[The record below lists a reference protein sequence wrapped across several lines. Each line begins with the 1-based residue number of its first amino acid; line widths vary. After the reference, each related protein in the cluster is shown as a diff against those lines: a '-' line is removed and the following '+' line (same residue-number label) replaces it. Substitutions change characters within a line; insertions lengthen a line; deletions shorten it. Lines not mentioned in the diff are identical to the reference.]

1 MKNKIEHIFF
11 DLDHTLWDFDRN
23 SLLAFKLIFEK
34 FDIDIDINIFLKT
47 YQPINMKYWKLY
59 REERVNKEELRR
71 ARLIEAF
78 MCFEKNFSIG
88 VIDDISEDYINFL
101 PLHNYLIDGTQ
112 DLLEYLNPKYELHII
127 TNGFEEVQ
135 NQKLLNSGIR
145 HYFNTITNS
154 EETGVKKPNPF
165 IFEQAIQKS
174 GAKFD
179 NSIMIGDNYEADIKG
194 AEAVGLDTICFNYHK
209 EELPF
214 QNIQVSELKEIKN
227 YL

>member
-11 DLDHTLWDFDRN
+11 DLDHTLWDFDKN
-23 SLLAFKLIFEK
+23 SFLAFKMIFEK
-34 FDIDIDINIFLKT
+34 FDIDININTFLKT

-59 REERVNKEELRR
+59 REERVNKQELRR
-71 ARLIEAF
+71 ARFIEAF
-78 MCFEKNFSIG
+78 VDFDIFFSIE
-88 VIDDISEDYINFL
+88 VIDTMSEDYISFL
-101 PLHNYLIDGTQ
+101 PIHNYLINGTQ
-112 DLLEYLNPKYELHII
+112 DLLEYLNPKYNLHII

-135 NQKLLNSGIR
+135 NKKLLKSGIL

-154 EETGVKKPNPF
+154 EEAGVKKPNPF
-165 IFEQAIQKS
+165 IFEKAMQKS

-179 NSIMIGDNYEADIKG
+179 NSIMIGDDYEADIKG
-194 AEAVGLDTICFNYHK
+194 AEAIGLSTICFNYHK

>member
-23 SLLAFKLIFEK
+23 SLLAFKMIFEK

-59 REERVNKEELRR
+59 REERINKEELRR

-78 MCFEKNFSIG
+78 TCFEKNFSIG

-179 NSIMIGDNYEADIKG
+179 NSIMIGDNYEADIRG